1 MGNYLRIPGE
11 TPLPYF
17 RPPRPRSN
25 NAGFLALVFLFLFC
39 SAGYALVKYWPSLYT
54 PSEKTDAPRPVVVN
68 PTSATIPMAEAED
81 LVRHLE
87 DAIGEERVAAEQI
100 KRSQEWMERVAP
112 SIRQNYMALEPR
124 RLHAAAVASESA
136 RRHIEQAREE
146 SEITKNLLIER
157 SK

>member
-1 MGNYLRIPGE
+1 MYNLELPGP
-11 TPLPYF
+11 TPSPF
-17 RPPRPRSN
+17 PHPPRPSPN
-25 NAGFLALVFLFLFC
+25 NTAFLVLFFLCFF
-39 SAGYALVKYWPSLYT
+39 SAAGYALVKYWPSLFM
-54 PSEKTDAPRPVVVN
+54 PGGKADAPRPVVVN

-100 KRSQEWMERVAP
+100 NRSQEWMERVAP
-112 SIRQNYMALEPR
+112 SIRQNYMALESR
-124 RLHAAAVASESA
+124 RLHAAAVASERA

-146 SEITKNLLIER
+146 LEITKNLLIER